1 MKKEKKERF
10 LEAEEVKKRTNAHV
24 WHNERGFF
32 AKEFPSSL
40 AANRLHIPERAALLG
55 RLTWSS
61 GSQGGRREVGR
72 RSLLS
77 ARGFC

>member
-10 LEAEEVKKRTNAHV
+10 LEAEEVKKRINAHV

-40 AANRLHIPERAALLG
+40 AANRPHIPERAVG

-61 GSQGGRREVGR
+61 GRQGGRREVRR